1 MLNLLNLLNINSSR
15 NRVDSR
21 RLQKLWK
28 LLVILKVIIL
38 KDIIKILIS
47 HINNLI
53 KRRKPVEIIT
63 LKDVRMEEYY
73 MIMNS

>member
-15 NRVDSR
+15 NRVGSR
-21 RLQKLWK
+21 RLQRLWK
-28 LLVILKVIIL
+28 LLVVLTVIIL
-38 KDIIKILIS
+38 KDITKILIF

-53 KRRKPVEIIT
+53 KRRKLVEIIT
-63 LKDVRMEEYY
+63 LKDVRMGEYY

>member
-28 LLVILKVIIL
+28 LLIILKVIIL
-38 KDIIKILIS
+38 KGIIKILIF

-53 KRRKPVEIIT
+53 KRRKLVEIIT
-63 LKDVRMEEYY
+63 LKDARMEEYY
-73 MIMNS
+73 MTMNS

>member
-1 MLNLLNLLNINSSR
+1 MLNLPNLLNINSSR

-38 KDIIKILIS
+38 KDIIKILTS
-47 HINNLI
+47 HINSLI
-53 KRRKPVEIIT
+53 KRRKLVEIIT

>member
-38 KDIIKILIS
+38 KDIIKILIF

-53 KRRKPVEIIT
+53 KRRKPVEIII
-63 LKDVRMEEYY
+63 LKDARMEEYY
-73 MIMNS
+73 MTTNS

>member
-1 MLNLLNLLNINSSR
+1 MLSLLNLLNINSSR

-38 KDIIKILIS
+38 KDIIKILIF

>member
-21 RLQKLWK
+21 KLQRLWK

-38 KDIIKILIS
+38 KDIIKILIF

-53 KRRKPVEIIT
+53 KRRRLVETIT

-73 MIMNS
+73 MTTNS

>member
-21 RLQKLWK
+21 KLQKLWK

-38 KDIIKILIS
+38 RVITKILIS
-47 HINNLI
+47 HINSLI
-53 KRRKPVEIIT
+53 KRRKLAEIII
-63 LKDVRMEEYY
+63 LKDARMEEYC

>member
-1 MLNLLNLLNINSSR
+1 MLNLLNPLNINSSR

-38 KDIIKILIS
+38 KDIIKILIF
-47 HINNLI
+47 HINSLI
-53 KRRKPVEIIT
+53 KRRKLVEIII
-63 LKDVRMEEYY
+63 LKDARMEEYY

>member
-73 MIMNS
+73 MTTNS

>member
-38 KDIIKILIS
+38 KDIIKILIF
-47 HINNLI
+47 HINSLI
-53 KRRKPVEIIT
+53 KRRKLVEIII

-73 MIMNS
+73 MTMNS